1 MEKDEL
7 TLELE
12 RFSFEKQNVDQA
24 LRDIHS
30 RRRTGYFIVGL
41 LVLFFAAFG
50 AWRLAVFVVDGA
62 KERATEKALAQA
74 AAYNRWLIP
83 AAAVDIEPFDDI
95 TGANMQE
102 LVEMSV
108 WSVLNT
114 SSDPSAYEYGGRE
127 LRIPAET
134 VEAAY
139 RVFFGTDVPIVH
151 CTVSGYGY
159 QFAYDGAA
167 GVYRIPFTTISP
179 IYTPRIVG
187 VEVRGDATVITCGLI
202 NAGLYAQNPETG
214 ELEIPEPDKYI
225 KVTLRKGADG
235 DHIRAIQSSAMP
247 ETADPAQ

>member
-1 MEKDEL
+1 MENDKLKLGLEQLPFEEQNIDP
-7 TLELE
+7 TL
-12 RFSFEKQNVDQA
+12 RSVHA
-24 LRDIHS
+24 

-50 AWRLAVFVVDGA
+50 AWRLVTFVVDGA
-62 KERATEKALAQA
+62 KERAAEKTLAQA
-74 AAYNRWLIP
+74 AEFNPWLIP
-83 AAAVDIEPFDDI
+83 AAAVDVEPFDDI
-95 TGANMQE
+95 TGAKMEE

-114 SSDPSAYEYGGRE
+114 VSDPSVYEYGVKE
-127 LRIPAET
+127 LRIPAEE
-134 VEAAY
+134 VENAY
-139 RVFFGTDVPIVH
+139 RRFFGTDVPIVH

-159 QFAYDGAA
+159 QFAYDELAD
-167 GVYRIPFTTISP
+167 VYRIPFTTISP
-179 IYTPRIVG
+179 LYTPKIVSA
-187 VEVRGDATVITCGLI
+187 EIRGDATVITCGLV

-225 KVTLRKGADG
+225 KVTLRRGADG